1 MLNLPTVVTYLNLKS
16 TVLAL
21 SPADPMSQSP
31 FSPVPH
37 CPTKHI
43 LIYQPWARSR
53 VKPSIPKLETQHCV
67 VDISN
72 KSPQIQVTL
81 IHAEN
86 VAVL

>member
-1 MLNLPTVVTYLNLKS
+1 MLNLPTVLTYLNLKS
-16 TVLAL
+16 TILAL
-21 SPADPMSQSP
+21 SPNDPMAQSP

-37 CPTKHI
+37 CSTKPI
-43 LIYQPWARSR
+43 WIYQPWARSR
-53 VKPSIPKLETQHCV
+53 LKPSTPKLETQHCV
-67 VDISN
+67 VEISN